1 MISILI
7 LICRQALIPMY
18 TAQSTE
24 PGKDPVL
31 CISPVG
37 QPVLGQFAAA
47 AKGVEPEPARMT
59 EMDKHFARKEAKMQR
74 KLAKV
79 SAKLETLRFKHG
91 IAASR

>member
-1 MISILI
+1 M
-7 LICRQALIPMY
+7 
-18 TAQSTE
+18 
-24 PGKDPVL
+24 L

-37 QPVLGQFAAA
+37 QPVLGQFAA